1 LREKGYRETSPPPRS
16 QWKRGERNGYFK
28 YTIGGYV
35 SLSRSLYEEMG
46 ITCVRRLLSR
56 LVGVCLGRL
65 VLGDGVDVNGVPL
78 EIFPRSGWDDGI
90 RLFVNSSC
98 QCSL

>member
-1 LREKGYRETSPPPRS
+1 
-16 QWKRGERNGYFK
+16 
-28 YTIGGYV
+28 
-35 SLSRSLYEEMG
+35 M
-46 ITCVRRLLSR
+46 RRLLSR

-78 EIFPRSGWDDGI
+78 WIFPRSGWDDGI

>member
-1 LREKGYRETSPPPRS
+1 
-16 QWKRGERNGYFK
+16 
-28 YTIGGYV
+28 
-35 SLSRSLYEEMG
+35 M
-46 ITCVRRLLSR
+46 RRLLSR

-78 EIFPRSGWDDGI
+78 GIFPRSGGDDGI

-98 QCSL
+98 QCSLQSRGINATRDNRTNLAAIYEILFISCQLC